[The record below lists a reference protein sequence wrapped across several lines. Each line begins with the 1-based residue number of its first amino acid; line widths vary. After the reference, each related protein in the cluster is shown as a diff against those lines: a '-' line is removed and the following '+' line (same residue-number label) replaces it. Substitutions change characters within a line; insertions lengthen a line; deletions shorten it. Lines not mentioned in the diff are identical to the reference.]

1 VESSAEPWILHE
13 WAANR
18 KQSTAPPSTLSH
30 RPHGLRWY
38 YADIE
43 EEEADSQY
51 LKALPWWR

>member
-1 VESSAEPWILHE
+1 MGGKPEAI
-13 WAANR
+13 NR
-18 KQSTAPPSTLSH
+18 APSTLSH